1 MLHRYFEHFK
11 AVVETGSILQASHK
25 LYIAQPALSRSIK
38 LLEEQLGIQLFIRKN
53 KGVELTEYGRVLYQQ
68 VCSMEHEFQY
78 ALDEIDYMKNQ
89 KRLSLRIGSG
99 IVWQYGVFPDA
110 VNSFRQR
117 FPDVQL
123 QVVTGFSHLLYD
135 QFLRSEFDIIF
146 CDIGNLQPVTGV
158 VFEHLMNV
166 CFSFFAAWNHPLFE
180 KATVEEQ
187 DLLEHEF
194 AVFSH
199 TNLASV
205 IDMDDDHQFSKHYLR
220 KVRYI
225 SGSMINLLEVV
236 STTQY
241 ITSLPEY
248 IHHIA
253 EQFGLKEIHPDMRRA
268 SFPSGM
274 VYREAALNKP
284 LIREYIDC
292 IRSSVQSEPT
302 HSNPR
307 V

>member
-11 AVVETGSILQASHK
+11 AVVETGSILQASRK

-38 LLEEQLGIQLFIRKN
+38 LLEEQMAVQLFIRKN

-68 VCSMEHEFQY
+68 VCSMEHEFEY
-78 ALDEIDYMKNQ
+78 ALNEIDYMKNQ
-89 KRLSLRIGSG
+89 KRLLLRIGSG
-99 IVWQYGVFPDA
+99 IVWQYGVFPNA
-110 VNSFRQR
+110 VNQYRKQ
-117 FPDVQL
+117 FPNVQL
-123 QVVTGFSHLLYD
+123 QVVTGFSHLLYA
-135 QFLRSEFDIIF
+135 QFLESEFDIIF
-146 CDIGNLQPVTGV
+146 SDIGDLQPVAGV

-166 CFSFFAAWNHPLFE
+166 CFSFFAAWNHPLFQ
-180 KATVEEQ
+180 KAKVEEK
-187 DLLEHEF
+187 DLLEYDF

-199 TNLASV
+199 TNLSSLQ
-205 IDMDDDHQFSKHYLR
+205 DMDDDHQFSKHYQR
-220 KVRYI
+220 NVRYI

-274 VYREAALNKP
+274 VYREAALKKP
-284 LIREYIDC
+284 FIRCYIES
-292 IRSSVQSEPT
+292 IRASLGNETPG
-302 HSNPR
+302 
-307 V
+307 